1 MIQGV
6 FGLPG
11 MGKTTFLTKCAEMT
25 LKGKRFMGVE
35 PTKVVFTNFECKGCY
50 KLDFDKL
57 GLYNF
62 SHCLILIDEI
72 MLFADTRNFKTFPE
86 HLKKFFAKHRHS
98 HIDIIWC
105 SQYWDD
111 CDKKIRVLT
120 QKFYLM
126 EKSKIF
132 PQITWVKPIIR
143 AMGVS
148 DKHMTDDYTIAA
160 PIEWKL
166 VYRPR
171 YYGKFDSFD
180 TEPLPPVE
188 LIPWETPCPV
198 INSRGVDLRKGAIPA
213 GEQFEK
219 E

>member
-11 MGKTTFLTKCAEMT
+11 MGKSTFMTKCAVMS
-25 LKGKRFMGVE
+25 LKGKTFMGVK
-35 PTKVVFTNFECKGCY
+35 PKKIVFTNFECQGCY

-62 SHCLILIDEI
+62 CDCLILIDEI

-86 HLKKFFAKHRHS
+86 HLKRGFFAKHRHS
-98 HIDIIWC
+98 NIDIIWC

-132 PQITWVKPIIR
+132 PVDYMGKTYYSCYGRIR
-143 AMGVS
+143 QTHDG
-148 DKHMTDDYTIAA
+148 
-160 PIEWKL
+160 
-166 VYRPR
+166 
-171 YYGKFDSFD
+171 
-180 TEPLPPVE
+180 
-188 LIPWETPCPV
+188 
-198 INSRGVDLRKGAIPA
+198 
-213 GEQFEK
+213 
-219 E
+219 

>member
-1 MIQGV
+1 
-6 FGLPG
+6 
-11 MGKTTFLTKCAEMT
+11 
-25 LKGKRFMGVE
+25 
-35 PTKVVFTNFECKGCY
+35 
-50 KLDFDKL
+50 
-57 GLYNF
+57 
-62 SHCLILIDEI
+62 

-86 HLKKFFAKHRHS
+86 HLKRFFAKHRHS
-98 HIDIIWC
+98 NIDIIWC

-132 PQITWVKPIIR
+132 PSITWVKPIIR

-148 DKHMTDDYTIAA
+148 DKRMTDDYTIAA

-171 YYGKFDSFD
+171 YYDKFDSFD

-188 LIPWETPCPV
+188 LIPWGMSDTSGDNPPGDAV
-198 INSRGVDLRKGAIPA
+198 KL
-213 GEQFEK
+213 EK
-219 E
+219 EQGELASPRHEYYNISWRGYLKS